1 MIFRLK
7 KIKASKDEM
16 EKMVWNKLWIARS
29 RSFKMKE
36 QDIVLWSNNL
46 SNLFKLLFGVYFKL

>member
-16 EKMVWNKLWIARS
+16 EKMVWNKLWIIRS
-29 RSFKMKE
+29 RGFMMKE